1 MKNFRSLIPAV
12 LSGVLGGLAWQ
23 HSSLA
28 LLMWIALIPF
38 FYGLFGQPRSRLGA
52 WLYGFCFGFVYY
64 GIYFCALWTLYPMDW
79 LGVTPGVSF
88 LTILS
93 GVLFFSF
100 IQAFWLGM
108 VAALTVLI
116 KPGPLRQPF
125 AAACLWV
132 LAEFFQSL
140 SPLGFTGAQIGVSQ
154 YLFPAMI
161 QGASL
166 FGVLFVSFVLVLCE
180 GLMAAALLVY
190 DRQRSGFPARGV
202 LSLVLAVLVFSMN
215 LAAGFASLAV
225 TTAKDGPAV
234 KTAIVQGGISSTRLW
249 DAAYLAFCSEQY
261 KNLTLLAGRDHP
273 KLIVWPETAVPLQ
286 WSADG
291 DLDLMMRDLADKT
304 QAQILAGAFYQ
315 DYNSL
320 LVIDPDHHVL
330 QLYHKQRLAPFG
342 EFLPFKEF
350 LEPLLSWLEGG
361 KAAYFTLSAGS
372 PLPLLQTD
380 AGPTGSLICFEGI
393 FSDLARGQVLAGA
406 ESLVIST
413 NDSWFDGTALQ
424 PSLLG
429 QAVFRAV
436 ENNRYVVRA
445 SSTGISALIDEH
457 GRILSRLPSGSSGT
471 LSGEIIPRQ
480 KLTFF
485 TQYGYFLVIACAG
498 IYALLFLTR
507 YRS

>member
-1 MKNFRSLIPAV
+1 MKNFRNLIPAV

-28 LLMWIALIPF
+28 LLMWIALVPF
-38 FYGLFGQPRSRLGA
+38 FYSLFGHPRSRLSA
-52 WLYGFCFGFVYY
+52 WLYGFLFGFVYY
-64 GIYFCALWTLYPMDW
+64 GIYFCALWALYPMDW
-79 LGVTPGVSF
+79 LGITPGVSF
-88 LTILS
+88 LTILC
-93 GVLFFSF
+93 GVIFFSF

-108 VAALTVLI
+108 VSALTVLV
-116 KPGPLRQPF
+116 KPGLLRQPL

-166 FGVLFVSFVLVLCE
+166 FGALFVSFIIVLCQS
-180 GLMAAALLVY
+180 LLASSLLVY
-190 DRQRSGFPARGV
+190 CRQRSEFSARGV
-202 LSLVLAVLVFSMN
+202 LSLALALLVFFLN
-215 LAAGFASLAV
+215 LAAGYSKLAV
-225 TTAKDGPAV
+225 TTGSHSPTV
-234 KTAIVQGGISSTRLW
+234 KTAIVQGGLSSTRIW
-249 DAAYLAFCSEQY
+249 DAEYLAFCSKQY
-261 KNLTLLAGRDHP
+261 ETLTLQAGRSHP
-273 KLIVWPETAVPLQ
+273 KIIVWPETAVPIQ
-286 WSADG
+286 WVADG
-291 DLDLMMRDLADKT
+291 DLDLMMRELADKT

-315 DYNSL
+315 NYNSI
-320 LVIDPDHHVL
+320 LVIDPDHQVL

-361 KAAYFTLSAGS
+361 KASYFTLSAGS

-413 NDSWFDGTALQ
+413 NDSWFDGTAFQ

-471 LSGEIIPRQ
+471 LSGEITPRQ
-480 KLTFF
+480 QLTFF
-485 TQYGYFLVIACAG
+485 TQYGNVLIFACAG
-498 IYALLFLTR
+498 LYALLFLNK
-507 YRS
+507 SHQ